1 MTKVDIISIA
11 KALNLSKSTVSRA
24 FQDNSD
30 INPQTKE
37 RILNYAR
44 TLNYRP
50 NHYASQMRG
59 QRSNTIAVVVPELA
73 NNFFTQIIQGVEV
86 VAKAHGYHVLIFVTD
101 DDLNKEKEF
110 VTSISNGKVDG
121 VLMSVTGEGQDHSYL
136 DGIDFKKMPMVFFD
150 RVYDDVPLSRIVTD
164 DYQSS
169 FLATEHLIQMGCV
182 KIAYLVVNK
191 EESIGKT
198 RYLGYRDALLKY
210 DIVLDDE
217 LVVNCTNSY
226 EDNDIIISDLIKDI
240 QPDGIFAS
248 VERLAFSTYYVCN
261 RLGVSI
267 PQDLKVV
274 AFSSLQI
281 ASLLSPPLTTIVQP
295 AEEMGREAASL
306 LLTYLDGDGLYNGPQ
321 EVVLNS
327 SLVARVSSLK
337 S

>member
-86 VAKAHGYHVLIFVTD
+86 VAKANGYHVLIFVTD

-136 DGIDFKKMPMVFFD
+136 AGIDFKKMPMVFFD
-150 RVYDDVPLSRIVTD
+150 RVYDDIPLSRIVTN

-210 DIVLDDE
+210 DIALDDK

-226 EDNDIIISDLIKDI
+226 EDNEVIISDLIKHI
-240 QPDGIFAS
+240 HPDGIFAS
-248 VERLAFSTYYVCN
+248 VERLAFSTYYACN

-306 LLTYLDGDGLYNGPQ
+306 LLTYMEGNGLYNAPQ